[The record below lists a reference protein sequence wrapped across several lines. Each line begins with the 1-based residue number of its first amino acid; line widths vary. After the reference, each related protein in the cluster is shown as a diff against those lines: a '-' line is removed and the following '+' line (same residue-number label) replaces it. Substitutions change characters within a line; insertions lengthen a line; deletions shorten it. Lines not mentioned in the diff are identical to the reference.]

1 MNKGMGLAWSEGRV
15 PQLDARSA
23 SLPRAMTTTQ
33 QETFHPAQKTDLRD
47 LMKLL
52 CVKSQRPSTPV
63 TNDERRSNCCA
74 PLKRLPRTDVNHQR
88 NRLKR
93 TDPTRSL
100 PRSAEGIEA
109 GAACGARRRGFPQT
123 HARTLDH
130 GLRALRRALVSRV
143 VTIDVADGRRGR
155 ESAISFARE
164 YSPVS
169 GTPSRRAGHAK

>member
-1 MNKGMGLAWSEGRV
+1 AANVSVGGGAAGE
-15 PQLDARSA
+15 
-23 SLPRAMTTTQ
+23 PRASPCSSRGL
-33 QETFHPAQKTDLRD
+33 ELLFSIHDPGRHPTGHREAFARGSDQAAPVVGAVRGRTGGSRAPD
-47 LMKLL
+47 
-52 CVKSQRPSTPV
+52 KS
-63 TNDERRSNCCA
+63 
-74 PLKRLPRTDVNHQR
+74 
-88 NRLKR
+88 
-93 TDPTRSL
+93 
-100 PRSAEGIEA
+100 IEA